1 MLASRSFLIKLVF
14 SLVFS
19 NFFYLLNES
28 YGQKQY
34 FAKKCDEV
42 FKKYDQNQGFCDE
55 LNIELLNNNK
65 LIINT
70 LQINIY

>member
-1 MLASRSFLIKLVF
+1 LLI
-14 SLVFS
+14 
-19 NFFYLLNES
+19 ES

-70 LQINIY
+70 LQINNQLKI